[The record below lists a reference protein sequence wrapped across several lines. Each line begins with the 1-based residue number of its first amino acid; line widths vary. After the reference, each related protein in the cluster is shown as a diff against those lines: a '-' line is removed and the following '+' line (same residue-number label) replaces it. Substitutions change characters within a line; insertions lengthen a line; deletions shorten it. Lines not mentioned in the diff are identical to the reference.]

1 MFYLISSTGRCH
13 PHSSTYHLA
22 IITTAFPMHLRFW
35 QPRRRHAVMY
45 HVTVWLL
52 QPTCHLP
59 RWGSWSR
66 GSFSYSAG
74 NTHHLNLFRQVTHR
88 LKQHNSRSLA
98 AMEVKGELPSKWR
111 KTGFVVAIVSTEKQS
126 RWFFT
131 SSCRS
136 QAGLQEGLG
145 KGGKTASSERSTS
158 IILTRERAP
167 FPLNLL
173 LALPPECQG
182 LK

>member
-1 MFYLISSTGRCH
+1 
-13 PHSSTYHLA
+13 
-22 IITTAFPMHLRFW
+22 MHLRFW

-74 NTHHLNLFRQVTHR
+74 NTHHLNLFWQVTHR
-88 LKQHNSRSLA
+88 LKQHNSCSLA
-98 AMEVKGELPSKWR
+98 AMEVKEELPSKWR

-126 RWFFT
+126 RWF
-131 SSCRS
+131 SHPP
-136 QAGLQEGLG
+136 AGPRQVPRRVWAKAGKQQVQNTALASYWPGRGLP
-145 KGGKTASSERSTS
+145 SLW
-158 IILTRERAP
+158 I
-167 FPLNLL
+167 FF
-173 LALPPECQG
+173 
-182 LK
+182 